1 VRRALLREPRASIWG
16 VHKENLDF
24 RVYLTN
30 ARGIVVYDSAGIAVN
45 ADYSHWHDVAQVL
58 RGQYGA
64 RSTREDP
71 GNPASSVMY
80 VAAPV
85 LRNGALIGV
94 LTVAKPTTELKPY
107 DDRARDRVLRAGL
120 VLLSV
125 SAGIGL
131 LFTLWLTWSLNRL
144 RDYALSVANDQKVV
158 PPTVGGRQLSDL
170 ARALAL
176 MRQRLDGKQY
186 VESYVQG
193 LTHEMKSPLT
203 AVRGAAELLQED
215 PSSEDRRR
223 FARNIGEQA
232 DRMQLIIERLLLL
245 ARLEQLQ
252 APEEVRDVE
261 LAALARQVLDSR
273 SEQMSTRGVTAR
285 LGGDLS
291 AKVRGDPFLLQ
302 QAIGNLID
310 NAVDF
315 SPDRAQIEIDIA
327 AGAGCW
333 VLAVRDHG
341 PGAPEFALPHL
352 FERFYSLPHPATGRK
367 STGLGLALARE
378 VAKIHGGRLEFA
390 NAPEGG
396 GIARLMLP
404 R

>member
-1 VRRALLREPRASIWG
+1 MNIAIRLFLGYFLIVGLAAWFVLNIFARQVEPGVRQGAEDAMVDTANLLAELAAADLSSGKIGQGPFSAAVRRALLREPRASIWG

-144 RDYALSVANDQKVV
+144 RDYAFER
-158 PPTVGGRQLSDL
+158 PEGR
-170 ARALAL
+170 AA
-176 MRQRLDGKQY
+176 DGRR
-186 VESYVQG
+186 
-193 LTHEMKSPLT
+193 TP
-203 AVRGAAELLQED
+203 AVRPGQGARPDA
-215 PSSEDRRR
+215 
-223 FARNIGEQA
+223 A
-232 DRMQLIIERLLLL
+232 
-245 ARLEQLQ
+245 
-252 APEEVRDVE
+252 AP
-261 LAALARQVLDSR
+261 
-273 SEQMSTRGVTAR
+273 
-285 LGGDLS
+285 
-291 AKVRGDPFLLQ
+291 
-302 QAIGNLID
+302 
-310 NAVDF
+310 
-315 SPDRAQIEIDIA
+315 
-327 AGAGCW
+327 
-333 VLAVRDHG
+333 
-341 PGAPEFALPHL
+341 
-352 FERFYSLPHPATGRK
+352 
-367 STGLGLALARE
+367 
-378 VAKIHGGRLEFA
+378 
-390 NAPEGG
+390 
-396 GIARLMLP
+396 
-404 R
+404 